1 MTKPIAQSFYINES
15 INGVEGVV
23 LTKVEL
29 FFQSVSSEYGVELQ
43 IRTIEDGQ
51 PTLYK
56 LPDASKIL
64 TTSQVY
70 ASADASVPTVFE
82 FDTPIPL
89 QSQTS
94 YALVIIPVG
103 GNPDYKIWTAEL
115 SALDV
120 TTGTPIFTNNETGD
134 LFLASND
141 RSFTPVITEDIK
153 FNLYVANFTQSEGQA
168 VYELDN
174 FENIIYHSQTK
185 AFQSKEAIYMSET
198 DYNLARLT
206 ISSNTA
212 AFINNET
219 IYQSNGSANVATG
232 KIYGA
237 NSTAILISNSAGSWS
252 NAYQVAGATSSAN
265 AVVSLVFQD
274 VISYSNTTV
283 TVPFS
288 NVFYA
293 NQMIYLA
300 TNDRFD
306 MSVFKVTEVVDATTI
321 SIFSNA
327 IFSDQN
333 CLIGKVRGDNGLL
346 FGFIDG
352 PLVEQTEFLRNIA
365 TVGGSR
371 ANSTVNF
378 ANSTGCYIIGQQS
391 KASAICYFTE
401 DLVYNSVV
409 PTYSIVESKSTGIK
423 FSFTG
428 VERYTY
434 NYDASR
440 TTLINDYET
449 ELTDKARTLMS
460 RSNEYVSKS
469 GNTTFRIYA
478 NLSSSSAK
486 FSPVIGTYKRHVD
499 FLRNVIIPESDLQG
513 YILNLSNF
521 NNFKNIEKLSIT
533 QNNGSFSVEG
543 RVYFANTT
551 ILYAASNSQIG
562 FQTGNTIY
570 LSTNSSVNAVVT
582 SSTKFNEIYNTLT
595 NPAGSRYIS
604 KTVILA
610 DKQDAEDLVSYISA
624 YRPAETNLIVY
635 SKIVNGEDDE
645 SIKDKYW
652 SPMIETADSKLLL
665 SSGSNPNDFVELV
678 YNFPTAVEIFANSVS
693 CNTTS
698 ANITLATTDGINDYD
713 YIYLYDETNRKFIVR
728 QVSDV
733 ANNTTLI
740 VNKTPTFASSNCKFG
755 TIPGIQDATNAF
767 IFPDNNYIVRYVSN
781 TDVVYDGFK
790 TFNIKIVPVSN
801 SSHLVPR
808 ADDMRC
814 LALQV

>member
-51 PTLYK
+51 PTSYK

-141 RSFTPVITEDIK
+141 RSFTPIITEDIK

-740 VNKTPTFASSNCKFG
+740 VDKTPTFASSNCKFG

-790 TFNIKIVPVSN
+790 TFNIKIVLVSN